1 MKKETRGG
9 NHGGGRPKSENPK
22 QNKNFRLSSDLIK
35 FIESL
40 PKGQGIIFVEE
51 ALRFWIER
59 YNRKNIES
67 YPKRGVKQN
76 LSK

>member
-22 QNKNFRLSSDLIK
+22 RNKNFRLSQDLIL

-40 PKGQGIIFVEE
+40 PKGQGVIFVEE
-51 ALRFWIER
+51 ALRFWIDNH
-59 YNRKNIES
+59 NRKEK
-67 YPKRGVKQN
+67 PCH
-76 LSK
+76 